1 MLETLYD
8 PETMETKPKN
18 TESKDIQ
25 SKDAQSKNKKDIS
38 AFDCRA
44 ACIHG
49 NAGRLRTAR

>member
-25 SKDAQSKNKKDIS
+25 SKNKKDIS
-38 AFDCRA
+38 ACDCRA

>member
-25 SKDAQSKNKKDIS
+25 SKNKKGIS
-38 AFDCRA
+38 ACDLRT

-49 NAGRLRTAR
+49 NAGRLCTAR

>member
-38 AFDCRA
+38 AFDRRA